1 MTTNNPESS
10 SEKDNTLI
18 NYVEFPA
25 KDLEATKRFFSDA
38 FGWSFTDY
46 GPEYCAFSES
56 GLEGGFYQSDL
67 TARAESGS
75 ALIVLYTTTL
85 ESLEEKVQAN
95 GATIVKPI
103 FEFPGGRRFHF
114 TEPSGN
120 ELAVWSD
127 K

>member
-1 MTTNNPESS
+1 MDNKSS
-10 SEKDNTLI
+10 VTNTLI

-25 KDLEATKRFFSDA
+25 NDLKATKEFFHNT
-38 FGWSFTDY
+38 FGWVFTDY
-46 GPEYCAFSES
+46 GPEYCAFDES
-56 GLEGGFYQSDL
+56 GLQGGFYQSDL
-67 TARAESGS
+67 ASNTANGS

-85 ESLEEKVQAN
+85 EALEQEVQAN
-95 GATIVKPI
+95 GATIVKAI